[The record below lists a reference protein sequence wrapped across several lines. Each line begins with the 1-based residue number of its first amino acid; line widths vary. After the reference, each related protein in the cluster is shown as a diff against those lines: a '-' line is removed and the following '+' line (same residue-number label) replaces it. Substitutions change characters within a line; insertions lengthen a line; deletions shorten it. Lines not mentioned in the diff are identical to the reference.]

1 MQTASFKDTLAS
13 LTDTSNIKQL
23 ELLDLQG
30 NVIDSIENIP
40 GKAGSVSVY
49 YHVTAGNGQLDKAA
63 AEQALQLY
71 AEHTEDA
78 RQNPGKHPNIDR
90 LIDMIKNN
98 LTYQVN
104 VIRK

>member
-49 YHVTAGNGQLDKAA
+49 YHVTAGNGQLDKTA

-90 LIDMIKNN
+90 LFDMIKNN